1 MSEPLLDVRGLG
13 VGFQTD
19 DGLLT
24 AVDDVSFSLERGRTL
39 GLVGESGCG
48 KSVTARALMRLLEH
62 PSGRV
67 LRGEVRLDG
76 RDLLQLPIEAM
87 RQVRGREIAMIFQ
100 EPMTALNP
108 VHRVG
113 RQIVEN
119 LLLHETL
126 SPQAALRRAVELL
139 DWVGI
144 PAPDRRIDEYPH
156 QLSGGM
162 RQRVMIAMALSCNP
176 KVLIADEPTTAL
188 DVTVQAQI
196 LDLIRRLQ
204 KQTGMAVLLIT
215 HDLGV
220 VAETCDE
227 VAVMYAGRLVERA
240 EVHELFAHP
249 LHAYTQGLLASIPQP
264 GATPKTPLRT
274 IPGQVPGLA
283 AFPSGCRFAERS
295 GHTHSELQTTV
306 RPPFV
311 ELRPSHLVENCPLCV
326 GDSAARTTEPT
337 RLTADENAPTPRSRI
352 AQDSW
357 QAALAEL
364 AGSPS
369 PGGPPQSRTAR
380 RAERLRQ
387 LECLRQW
394 AERNGLLISP
404 DSLGELQDEA
414 SEHRVYYDPQSGDAV
429 KTTLPGRCGNAFPE
443 GGFDAALP
451 EEYCQRWLAY
461 NAFFGDDVLLAG
473 VLATDDG
480 ISLVIRQRWIEGD
493 RPDKDQIH
501 AWMDTLGFTQAPN
514 LRDYYRLDDA
524 TAVLDAHE
532 DNFILAS
539 GNALVPI
546 DVHVLPLDADL
557 RRALCL

>member
-1 MSEPLLDVRGLG
+1 MSEPLLDVRALG

-19 DGLLT
+19 DILLT
-24 AVDDVSFSLERGRTL
+24 AVDDVSFTLERGRTL

-48 KSVTARALMRLLEH
+48 KSVTARALLRLLEH
-62 PSGRV
+62 PAGRV
-67 LRGEVRLDG
+67 LHGEIRLDG

-119 LLLHETL
+119 LLLHESL
-126 SPQAALRRAVELL
+126 SPQAALKRAVELL

-240 EVHELFAHP
+240 PVNELFARP
-249 LHAYTQGLLASIPQP
+249 LHPYTRGLLDCLPKP
-264 GATPKTPLRT
+264 GLAPKTPLPVIT
-274 IPGQVPGLA
+274 GMVPSLRA
-283 AFPSGCRFAERS
+283 LPSGCRFAPRCPNAHGGEAD
-295 GHTHSELQTTV
+295 GP
-306 RPPFV
+306 RPAWRDCGADHGV
-311 ELRPSHLVENCPLCV
+311 EACPCFAQN
-326 GDSAARTTEPT
+326 SAP
-337 RLTADENAPTPRSRI
+337 
-352 AQDSW
+352 
-357 QAALAEL
+357 
-364 AGSPS
+364 
-369 PGGPPQSRTAR
+369 
-380 RAERLRQ
+380 
-387 LECLRQW
+387 
-394 AERNGLLISP
+394 
-404 DSLGELQDEA
+404 
-414 SEHRVYYDPQSGDAV
+414 
-429 KTTLPGRCGNAFPE
+429 
-443 GGFDAALP
+443 
-451 EEYCQRWLAY
+451 
-461 NAFFGDDVLLAG
+461 
-473 VLATDDG
+473 
-480 ISLVIRQRWIEGD
+480 
-493 RPDKDQIH
+493 
-501 AWMDTLGFTQAPN
+501 
-514 LRDYYRLDDA
+514 
-524 TAVLDAHE
+524 
-532 DNFILAS
+532 
-539 GNALVPI
+539 
-546 DVHVLPLDADL
+546 
-557 RRALCL
+557 

>member
-1 MSEPLLDVRGLG
+1 MSEPLLEVRGLG

-62 PSGRV
+62 PSGRI

-76 RDLLQLPIEAM
+76 RDLLPLPIEAM

-119 LLLHETL
+119 LLLHEPL
-126 SPQAALRRAVELL
+126 SPQAALKRAVELL

-240 EVHELFAHP
+240 PVHELFAHP
-249 LHAYTQGLLASIPQP
+249 LHPYTRGLLDCLPKLDQV
-264 GATPKTPLRT
+264 PKTPLPVITGR
-274 IPGQVPGLA
+274 VPGLRDL
-283 AFPSGCRFAERS
+283 PSGCRFAPRCPKARGGEAD
-295 GHTHSELQTTV
+295 GP
-306 RPPFV
+306 RPPWQDCGAGHGV
-311 ELRPSHLVENCPLCV
+311 EACPCF
-326 GDSAARTTEPT
+326 
-337 RLTADENAPTPRSRI
+337 AP
-352 AQDSW
+352 
-357 QAALAEL
+357 
-364 AGSPS
+364 
-369 PGGPPQSRTAR
+369 
-380 RAERLRQ
+380 
-387 LECLRQW
+387 
-394 AERNGLLISP
+394 
-404 DSLGELQDEA
+404 
-414 SEHRVYYDPQSGDAV
+414 
-429 KTTLPGRCGNAFPE
+429 
-443 GGFDAALP
+443 
-451 EEYCQRWLAY
+451 
-461 NAFFGDDVLLAG
+461 
-473 VLATDDG
+473 
-480 ISLVIRQRWIEGD
+480 
-493 RPDKDQIH
+493 
-501 AWMDTLGFTQAPN
+501 AP
-514 LRDYYRLDDA
+514 
-524 TAVLDAHE
+524 
-532 DNFILAS
+532 
-539 GNALVPI
+539 
-546 DVHVLPLDADL
+546 
-557 RRALCL
+557 